1 MRVLKFTT
9 TISETGKIQVPFD
22 NSLYDKEV
30 EVILKPKSRKAR
42 NKLSASDF
50 VNKWAGFLKN
60 DDVEKSKY
68 DYLSEKY
75 K

>member
-1 MRVLKFTT
+1 MRSIRFNTR
-9 TISETGKIQVPFD
+9 ISKSGNIQVPFD

-30 EVILKPKSRKAR
+30 EVTIKHRIKKRRKE
-42 NKLSASDF
+42 LSATDF
-50 VNKWAGFLKN
+50 VNKWAGFLN
-60 DDVEKSKY
+60 SDNPDKSKY

>member
-1 MRVLKFTT
+1 MRILRFTT
-9 TISETGKIQVPFD
+9 KISETGNIQVPFD

-30 EVILKPKSRKAR
+30 EVIIKPKSRKHR
-42 NKLSASDF
+42 NELNATDF
-50 VNKWAGFLKN
+50 VNKWAGFLLN
-60 DDVEKSKY
+60 ENTDKSKY

>member
-1 MRVLKFTT
+1 MR
-9 TISETGKIQVPFD
+9 TIRFNTRISKSGNIQVPFD

-30 EVILKPKSRKAR
+30 EVTIKHRSRKR
-42 NKLSASDF
+42 RKELSATDF
-50 VNKWAGFLKN
+50 VNKWAGFLSSDN
-60 DDVEKSKY
+60 FDKSKH